1 MKLFKTGSIIGAEQ
15 FMWDE
20 AWTYDVICRDEDSV
34 LAKLDWEDFLKMKE
48 AQP

>member
-1 MKLFKTGSIIGAEQ
+1 
-15 FMWDE
+15 MWDE
-20 AWTYDVICRDEDSV
+20 AWTYDVICRDGDSV